1 MNLRLSGPFSVGDSE
16 ARMLRQEHIRWFDEI
31 GLDDGPEVGGK
42 TATASRHEAEEA
54 AGALPTAAQ

>member
-1 MNLRLSGPFSVGDSE
+1 
-16 ARMLRQEHIRWFDEI
+16 MLRQEHIRWFDEI